1 MTLLL
6 DTHVFLWWLDD
17 PRKISAAARQAIGN
31 GRNTVF
37 VSAVVIWE
45 IVIKK
50 SLGKLKA
57 PGDLDHAIAANQF
70 IPLPVTIP
78 HVLALEKLA
87 EHHRDPF
94 DRLLIA
100 QAFEEG
106 LTFITRDEHAARY
119 QVPHILA

>member
-6 DTHVFLWWLDD
+6 DTRVFLWWLDD
-17 PRKISAAARQAIGN
+17 PRKLSAAARQAVGN

-37 VSAVVIWE
+37 ISAVVIWE

-57 PGDLDHAIAANQF
+57 PADLDRVIAANQF
-70 IPLPVTIP
+70 VPLPVTIA

-106 LTFITRDEHAARY
+106 LTFVTRDEHAARY
-119 QVPHILA
+119 RIPHILA